1 MIITMTVVKRMQR
14 TKERVVGKGF
24 LSVVYSRKDG
34 PEKRYKFCT

>member
-14 TKERVVGKGF
+14 TKARVVGKGF
-24 LSVVYSRKDG
+24 LSRKDG